1 MDAAQAT
8 EPAADAPQP
17 APLPPPPPARLV
29 RLKVLTLGDT
39 LAGKSC
45 LVKRYCE
52 GRFVARYI
60 ATIGVDY
67 GVRRVG
73 GGGSSGGGAVDLR
86 LNFFDTSGVPCYADV
101 RAEFLREAH
110 VALLVFDVSARGGLD
125 GLARWLAE
133 LRADAAAAA
142 PPPSPRVL
150 VVGNKV
156 GAAAAR
162 SGRLAGYLRTTLRPD
177 SRPSADAAAAPVRA
191 VPRASAGGPAASRAR
206 RGRTRLVRAAWPAVS
221 GGGACALG
229 APTAR
234 GAVRVSLA

>member
-1 MDAAQAT
+1 MAAAQAT
-8 EPAADAPQP
+8 EPASGE
-17 APLPPPPPARLV
+17 APLPLPSPPPRIV

-52 GRFVARYI
+52 GRFVAKYI

-73 GGGSSGGGAVDLR
+73 SGGRGGDDGDPVDLR
-86 LNFFDTSGVPCYADV
+86 LNFFDTSGVPRYADV

-110 VALLVFDVSARGGLD
+110 VALLVFDVGARGGLD

-133 LRADAAAAA
+133 LRTGGAAVAGAAGGAMPA
-142 PPPSPRVL
+142 PPPPRVL

-156 GAAAAR
+156 GRPGSWRIRAGSGCMLGVPAHCWPPFDAALPLRSGAAR
-162 SGRLAGYLRTTLRPD
+162 CPKPCRRTC
-177 SRPSADAAAAPVRA
+177 
-191 VPRASAGGPAASRAR
+191 R
-206 RGRTRLVRAAWPAVS
+206 RGRCAARTP
-221 GGGACALG
+221 GRGACSAG
-229 APTAR
+229 CREYERRATD
-234 GAVRVSLA
+234 V